1 MDSELNNQIE
11 MQKKI
16 SDIVKI
22 RQEQITELK
31 TFYDINNKKL
41 YKEIILFGNNLSNF
55 EELFNKGEYRL
66 KCENIFSLA
75 LSIGRILDLN
85 NSVKTIL
92 IALKIFDEHKY
103 YLKYSKNTKNFISK
117 IFENNPAIPLLQ
129 NDFIKERIKSNPQNS
144 TSNFKIM
151 YEFYNSLNKN
161 DSNFFPD
168 FNKYFAFQ
176 TDSKSKNNS
185 NFNYEEFNS
194 ILYKIT
200 NGSYSQHY
208 KFYSRVKSSFEF
220 DYPNIIITACDIF
233 FLLYNKMMD
242 KICYNPNL
250 IIYIE
255 KLDQEIVENFIRI
268 VSDDLKELSE
278 YILYKECEDVT
289 KILEKIY
296 K

>member
-41 YKEIILFGNNLSNF
+41 YKEIILFGNNLLNF
-55 EELFNKGEYRL
+55 EEFISKGEYRL

-161 DSNFFPD
+161 DSNFYPD

-176 TDSKSKNNS
+176 TDSKSKNNA
-185 NFNYEEFNS
+185 NFNYEDFTS
-194 ILYKIT
+194 ILNKVT
-200 NGSYSQHY
+200 NSKHY
-208 KFYSRVKSSFEF
+208 KFYSRVKSSFVY
-220 DYPNIIITACDIF
+220 DYPSIVITACDIF

-250 IIYIE
+250 IMYIE
-255 KLDQEIVENFIRI
+255 KLDQDIVENFIRI
-268 VSDDLKELSE
+268 VSDDLQQLSE
-278 YILYKECEDVT
+278 YILNKECEDIT
-289 KILEKIY
+289 KNLEKIY